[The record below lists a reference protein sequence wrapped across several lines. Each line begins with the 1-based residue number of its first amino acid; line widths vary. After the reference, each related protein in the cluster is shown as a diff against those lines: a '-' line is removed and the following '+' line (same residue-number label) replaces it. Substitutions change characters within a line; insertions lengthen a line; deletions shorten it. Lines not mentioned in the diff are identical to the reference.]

1 MINAQTIFL
10 STATLLYIE
19 DDSNSSSFFLKDKLK
34 HVFKSILMAKNSQD
48 ALEIYQLSHPDFIIV
63 DINFPN
69 MDVVNFI
76 KSIRRIDKKVQIAL
90 TYTYEDMDKI
100 LKIVEFGIAKIIVKP
115 LTNTDL
121 EALLETFL
129 KSYRKNEIY
138 KIAPFWIFDSKNF
151 IIEGPTDSY
160 TLTKREWSFLSI
172 LFHKN
177 KTITYHEMKNNL
189 WENSQMN
196 DNAIHSFIKNIRK
209 KLPPKVLLTVPGVGY
224 RIAS

>member
-1 MINAQTIFL
+1 MMNSQTKIL

-19 DDSNSSSFFLKDKLK
+19 DNSSSTSFLLKDKLK
-34 HVFKSILMAKNSQD
+34 HVFKSIHIANNSQK
-48 ALEIYQLSHPDFIIV
+48 ALEVYQLKQPDFIIA

-69 MDVVNFI
+69 MNVVELI
-76 KSIRRIDKKVQIAL
+76 KNIRRVDTTIQIAL
-90 TYTYEDMDKI
+90 TYTYDDMDKI
-100 LKIVEFGIAKIIVKP
+100 LKVVEFGIAKIIVKP
-115 LTNTDL
+115 FTNVDL
-121 EALLETFL
+121 ETLIETFAM
-129 KSYRKNEIY
+129 SYRKNKTYI
-138 KIAPFWIFDSKNF
+138 IAPSWIFESNNF
-151 IIEGPTDSY
+151 MIKGPTKSY

-209 KLPPKVLLTVPGVGY
+209 KLPPKALLTVPGVGY
-224 RIAS
+224 RISL